1 MQLMVL
7 PGQFVRPV
15 CLAMLILAGTMLA
28 SAGDS
33 KHKPDPGPSPNMVIQ
48 VGPLGFVPPSRAYLS
63 YRYSSATLDFIDN
76 DHLLFTFRDAGL
88 MHRIPDDPPEDE
100 DQMIHAVVLDIQT
113 GKPVEQTEWRM
124 HDRQRYLWALDDGQF
139 LVRQRNALYLT
150 DRHLELRPYLEFNN
164 PLRAVE
170 VAPDRKLMVVEVQIA
185 LPPDPDP
192 PNEASLGPLLGL
204 PPVRRKMI
212 SVMVLHPGEKE
223 ILAQSQSRTSVDL
236 PLVEDG
242 FLNLLEGKDPTQWVI
257 QRQTFH
263 SDPKILAPRILTQV
277 KSSCAPVLLTVSK
290 EVTLAIGCPP
300 KGGDDH
306 MVSAISLSGQ
316 LLWQDRWKK
325 RYIWPT
331 FDYAKD
337 GSRFAFGSLE
347 INRDIGFMDAFGE
360 DDVTAQMVGVFDT
373 RSGKLELAK
382 DASPVLSAG
391 HNYALSAD
399 GRRFAILRGGAI
411 ELYDLPPVPVDPI
424 ATDSER
430 NATALGK

>member
-1 MQLMVL
+1 MHLMVL
-7 PGQFVRPV
+7 PGQSVRPA
-15 CLAMLILAGTMLA
+15 CLALLILAGTMLA

-33 KHKPDPGPSPNMVIQ
+33 KHKPDPGPSPNAVIE
-48 VGPLGFVPPSRAYLS
+48 VGPLGFVAPSRAYLS

-88 MHRIPDDPPEDE
+88 MHRIPGDPPDDE
-100 DQMIHAVVLDIQT
+100 DQVICAMVLDIPT
-113 GKPVEQTEWRM
+113 GKPVEQTKWRM
-124 HDRQRYLWALDDGQF
+124 HDRQRYLWALDDGRF

-170 VAPDRKLMVVEVQIA
+170 VAPDRKLMVVEMQIA
-185 LPPDPDP
+185 LPADPDP
-192 PNEASLGPLLGL
+192 SNEASTESLLGP

-223 ILAQSQSRTSVDL
+223 ILAQSQTRTSVDL
-236 PLVEDG
+236 PLVENG

-257 QRQTFH
+257 QRETFPN
-263 SDPKILAPRILTQV
+263 DPKNLPPKILTEV
-277 KSSCAPVLLTVSK
+277 KSSCAPVLMTVSK

-331 FDYAKD
+331 FDYAED

-347 INRDIGFMDAFGE
+347 MNRDIGFMDAFGE

-411 ELYDLPPVPVDPI
+411 EIYDLPPVPVDPI
-424 ATDSER
+424 ATDSAR

>member
-1 MQLMVL
+1 MVL
-7 PGQFVRPV
+7 PGQSVRPA
-15 CLAMLILAGTMLA
+15 CLALLILAGTMLA

-33 KHKPDPGPSPNMVIQ
+33 KHKPDPGPSPNAVIE
-48 VGPLGFVPPSRAYLS
+48 VGPLGFVAPSRAYLS

-88 MHRIPDDPPEDE
+88 MHRIPGDPPDDE
-100 DQMIHAVVLDIQT
+100 DQVICAMVLDIPT
-113 GKPVEQTEWRM
+113 GKPVEQTKWRM
-124 HDRQRYLWALDDGQF
+124 HDRQRYLWALDDGRF

-170 VAPDRKLMVVEVQIA
+170 VAPDRKLMVVEMQIA
-185 LPPDPDP
+185 LPADPDP
-192 PNEASLGPLLGL
+192 SNEASTESLLGP

-223 ILAQSQSRTSVDL
+223 ILAQSQTRTSVDL
-236 PLVEDG
+236 PLVENG

-257 QRQTFH
+257 QRETFPN
-263 SDPKILAPRILTQV
+263 DPKNLPPKILTEV
-277 KSSCAPVLLTVSK
+277 KSSCAPVLMTVSK

-331 FDYAKD
+331 FDYAED

-347 INRDIGFMDAFGE
+347 MNRDIGFMDAFGE

-411 ELYDLPPVPVDPI
+411 EIYDLPPVPVDPI
-424 ATDSER
+424 ATDSAR